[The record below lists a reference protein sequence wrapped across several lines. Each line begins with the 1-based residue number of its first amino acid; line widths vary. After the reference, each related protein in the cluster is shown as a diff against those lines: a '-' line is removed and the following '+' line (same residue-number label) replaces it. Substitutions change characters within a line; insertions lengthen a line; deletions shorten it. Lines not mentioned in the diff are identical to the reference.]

1 MEQQGPMAQALA
13 EGAARELPVR
23 LIDCDVHP
31 YLKQPDELRAYMR
44 EPWRSRAIPS
54 RRQIFLPPGDGRRLD
69 AKPEDGGPAGSD
81 PAMVE
86 KQVLQG
92 IGADYVVL
100 IPASSI
106 SIIPDPVF
114 AAEVA
119 QAWNNW
125 QIDTWLGAYNP
136 HGRFKSSIVIAP
148 QHPERAAAEI
158 ERLAGHPHLVQ
169 ILVGSSAQAAYGKRQ
184 YHPIW
189 EAAARHNLPVALH
202 VESPIGPTPP
212 TPLGFPTYFLEFH
225 TLYPAIYMTHLV
237 SLIAEGAFEKFPQ
250 LQFVFVEGGSA
261 WLAPIIWRM
270 DKDWRGARAEV
281 PWLKRRPSD
290 YLRDHIRFSTQP
302 IEEPD
307 DPRHLLQIFE
317 MMDAEHILMF
327 ASDYPHWDF
336 DDPKRA
342 FPPMPDG
349 LKRRIFCENAREL
362 YNLPATRPVDNLDST
377 RLSVE
382 AHHSRGEPLGRPPKG
397 NRTGEA
403 RD

>member
-1 MEQQGPMAQALA
+1 M
-13 EGAARELPVR
+13 EGARQMEEAATCGAPREVSVD

-31 YLKQPDELRAYMR
+31 YLTHPDELRQYMR
-44 EPWRSRAIPS
+44 EPWRSRTIPS

-69 AKPEDGGPAGSD
+69 ALPEDGSPAGSD
-81 PAMVE
+81 PKLVE

-100 IPASSI
+100 IPSSSI

-119 QAWNNW
+119 QAWNDW
-125 QIDTWLGAYNP
+125 QIETWLGEYNW

-148 QHPERAAAEI
+148 QHPERAAREI

-189 EAAARHNLPVALH
+189 EAAARHNLPAALH
-202 VESPIGPTPP
+202 VESPVGPTPP
-212 TPLGFPTYFLEFH
+212 TPLGYPTYFLEFH
-225 TLYPAIYMTHLV
+225 TLYPTIYMTHLV
-237 SLIAEGAFEKFPQ
+237 SLIAEGVFEKYPDFK
-250 LQFVFVEGGSA
+250 FVFVEGGSA
-261 WLAPIIWRM
+261 WLAPIMWRM
-270 DKDWRGARAEV
+270 DKDWRGARAEA
-281 PWLKRRPSD
+281 PWLKRRPSE

-302 IEEPD
+302 IEEPEN
-307 DPRHLLQIFE
+307 PRHLLQIFE
-317 MMDAEHILMF
+317 MMEAEHVLMF

-342 FPPMPDG
+342 FPRMPEE

-362 YNLPATRPVDNLDST
+362 YNLPATRPTDSLDST
-377 RLSVE
+377 PS
-382 AHHSRGEPLGRPPKG
+382 AAKTQKIMGTG
-397 NRTGEA
+397 N
-403 RD
+403 

>member
-1 MEQQGPMAQALA
+1 MEQGKRMAQAAA
-13 EGAARELPVR
+13 EGAARELPVS

-31 YLKQPDELRAYMR
+31 YLQHEDELRDYMR

-54 RRQIFLPPGDGRRLD
+54 RRQIYLPPGDGRRLD
-69 AKPEDGGPAGSD
+69 AIPEDGNPAGSD
-81 PAMVE
+81 PKLVE
-86 KQVLQG
+86 TQVLQG
-92 IGADYVVL
+92 IGADYLIL
-100 IPASSI
+100 IPSSSI

-119 QAWNNW
+119 RAWNDW
-125 QIDTWLGAYNP
+125 QIDTWLGAYNG

-148 QHPERAAAEI
+148 QHPERAVAEI
-158 ERLAGHPHLVQ
+158 ERLAGHPHLAQV
-169 ILVGSSAQAAYGKRQ
+169 LVGSSAQAAYGKRQ

-202 VESPIGPTPP
+202 VESPVGPTPP
-212 TPLGFPTYFLEFH
+212 TPLGYPTYFLEFH

-237 SLIAEGAFEKFPQ
+237 SLIAEGVFEKYVD
-250 LQFVFVEGGSA
+250 LKFVFVEGGSA
-261 WLAPIIWRM
+261 WLAPIMWRL

-281 PWLKRRPSD
+281 PWLKRRPSE
-290 YLRDHIRFSTQP
+290 YLRDHVRFSTQP
-302 IEEPD
+302 IEEPEN
-307 DPRHLLQIFE
+307 PRHLLQIFE

-342 FPPMPDG
+342 FPRMPDG

-362 YNLPATRPVDNLDST
+362 YGLPATRPVDDLDSPPPPAKM
-377 RLSVE
+377 LN
-382 AHHSRGEPLGRPPKG
+382 SRGDSLSRPPKKTIAG
-397 NRTGEA
+397 TAN
-403 RD
+403 